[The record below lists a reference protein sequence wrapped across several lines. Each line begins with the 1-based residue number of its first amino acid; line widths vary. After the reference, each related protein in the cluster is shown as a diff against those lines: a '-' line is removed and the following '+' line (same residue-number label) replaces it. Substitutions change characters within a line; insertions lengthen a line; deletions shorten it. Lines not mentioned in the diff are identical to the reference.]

1 MTTWITL
8 LRRAIVSVLLA
19 VACVLLLAAPGSAH
33 AELVQT
39 TPANGQRLETAPA
52 KVTLAF
58 SESVNLLEDGIS
70 LLDSHGATVSTP
82 DPTVDGHTVTWPMP
96 KHLRNGPYVVTWRV
110 ISADG
115 HPVDGAS
122 SFGVG
127 TAPPAVVAGI
137 STAQSTA
144 QTAPWQVV
152 GARLVG
158 YLAFAVVAGLIGFL
172 VWCALDKAGNP
183 ALQRLTRWALSVGL
197 VTTLAAMVIEGP
209 YSAGVSM
216 SGLLDPH
223 LFATTL
229 RTPWGVAMAGRFALL
244 LALSALIWRLPGLVN
259 RTRRWL
265 ASGLVVVIAAAI
277 AAAGHGSASGPL
289 DLGIVTLHVLTA
301 GIWVGGLVVLVVLGR
316 TVERPAVRRFATLAM
331 TSVIILVATGILN
344 SLRSL
349 HSLDQ
354 LFLTRYGLLLVA
366 KIALIAATLG
376 AAAVSRAWVRGGR
389 LPGGSVRLEAGLTV
403 AVLTVTA
410 LLSMTSP
417 PPQSAAATAGGTTA
431 NADPAYANGLALMSL
446 GHQGTAGMGIIP
458 ATTRGS
464 RLHLLLTD
472 RSGEPLRAT
481 EVELRSAT
489 PDATSG
495 ASRYP

>member
-19 VACVLLLAAPGSAH
+19 VACVLLLASPGSAH
-33 AELVQT
+33 AELVKT

-70 LLDSHGATVSTP
+70 LLNSHGATVSTP

-110 ISADG
+110 ISSDG
-115 HPVDGAS
+115 HPVDGAF

-127 TAPPAVVAGI
+127 AAARAVPGAVSA
-137 STAQSTA
+137 TESTA

-289 DLGIVTLHVLTA
+289 DLGIVSAARADRGDLGGRA
-301 GIWVGGLVVLVVLGR
+301 GRPGGARADGGAAGGSSVRHPGDDVRDHPGGDRHLELGPQSSLA
-316 TVERPAVRRFATLAM
+316 RPAVPDPVRPAAGRQDRSDRSDTGRRC
-331 TSVIILVATGILN
+331 
-344 SLRSL
+344 
-349 HSLDQ
+349 
-354 LFLTRYGLLLVA
+354 
-366 KIALIAATLG
+366 
-376 AAAVSRAWVRGGR
+376 R
-389 LPGGSVRLEAGLTV
+389 LPGLGPGW
-403 AVLTVTA
+403 
-410 LLSMTSP
+410 P
-417 PPQSAAATAGGTTA
+417 PAGG
-431 NADPAYANGLALMSL
+431 
-446 GHQGTAGMGIIP
+446 I
-458 ATTRGS
+458 
-464 RLHLLLTD
+464 
-472 RSGEPLRAT
+472 
-481 EVELRSAT
+481 
-489 PDATSG
+489 G
-495 ASRYP
+495 ASRGRSDRRRTHGHVLVEHDQSATADRGGHGRRHHGERRPRLRERARADVVGPPRHRWHGHHPRHHQGQPAPPAAHRPQRRAVAGH